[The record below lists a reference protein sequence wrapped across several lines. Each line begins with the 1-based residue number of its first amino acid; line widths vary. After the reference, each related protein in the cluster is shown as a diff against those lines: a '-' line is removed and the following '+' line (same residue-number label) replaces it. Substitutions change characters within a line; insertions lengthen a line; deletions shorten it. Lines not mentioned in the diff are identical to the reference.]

1 MSTATQTESTPE
13 PSPEMTV
20 SETDVQRLAELA
32 TLVSAAQDALSDE
45 MVSRMA
51 SAFSEGITLLDRLT
65 RNEGLIQLLH
75 ILDTPEAQHLLIS
88 FSHALR
94 QMSREF
100 ATTPPTKGGIVCL
113 LKLARDPGMQEGL
126 RSLSLLGK
134 YMDESMRELHRKGG

>member
-1 MSTATQTESTPE
+1 MSTATQTESIPE
-13 PSPEMTV
+13 AEATV

-32 TLVSAAQDALSDE
+32 TLVSAAQDALSDD

-65 RNEGLIQLLH
+65 RNEGLIRLLH

-88 FSHALR
+88 LSHALR

-100 ATTPPTKGGIVCL
+100 ATTPPTKGGLICM
-113 LKLARDPGMQEGL
+113 LKLARDPGTQEGL
-126 RSLSLLGK
+126 RALSLLGK
-134 YMDESMRELHRKGG
+134 YMDESMRELHRKGE